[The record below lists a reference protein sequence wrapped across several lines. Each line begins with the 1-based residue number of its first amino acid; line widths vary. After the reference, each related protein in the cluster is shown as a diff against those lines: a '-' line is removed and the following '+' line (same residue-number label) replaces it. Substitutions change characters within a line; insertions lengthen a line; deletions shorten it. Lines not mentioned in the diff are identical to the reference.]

1 MKTIDMHM
9 LANVSGGAP
18 LGTLTAST
26 GAPAKR
32 PSSSSSSSSMQTALT
47 GITSALDS
55 LKQNG
60 NKNGSLEQLLPL
72 VVMAK
77 WMRNR

>member
-9 LANVSGGAP
+9 LANVSGGTPGNLSA
-18 LGTLTAST
+18 TSV
-26 GAPAKR
+26 PAR
-32 PSSSSSSSSMQTALT
+32 RASSSSSSTSMQTALT

-55 LKQNG
+55 LKQNQ
-60 NKNGSLEQLLPL
+60 NKNGSLEQLLP
-72 VVMAK
+72 VVLMAK

>member
-9 LANVSGGAP
+9 LANVSGGAT
-18 LGTLTAST
+18 LGNLTATT
-26 GAPAKR
+26 GTPARR
-32 PSSSSSSSSMQTALT
+32 PSSSSSTSMQTALT

-60 NKNGSLEQLLPL
+60 NKNGSLEQLLPIVL
-72 VVMAK
+72 MAK